1 MPRTA
6 VRLLEGSVAQH
17 RSCTP
22 TLLYSWLKARGLS
35 QAKFA
40 RQIGCDPKSVMFW
53 CDGRSLP
60 DYVYTF
66 VIEKATGGG
75 VPVSSWLATPIGKLL
90 WNERMRQS
98 QRGR

>member
-1 MPRTA
+1 
-6 VRLLEGSVAQH
+6 
-17 RSCTP
+17 
-22 TLLYSWLKARGLS
+22 
-35 QAKFA
+35 
-40 RQIGCDPKSVMFW
+40 MFW

-75 VPVSSWLATPIGKLL
+75 VPVSSWLGTPIGKLL
-90 WNERMRQS
+90 WNERMKQS